1 MSHAKVKTETID
13 DYDEESLQIS
23 STDVTSGMQRIEAIE
38 RALKFVMN
46 EVLKLKE
53 EQIEN
58 VHQPRKYSNKKRK
71 YFAHNDDEINYDDQE
86 VDDSLYYIPEENQ
99 HFEDS
104 QDEFYEEYEPPKRS
118 RKITSSPQQISVNS
132 NFPELDQS

>member
-23 STDVTSGMQRIEAIE
+23 STDVTSRMQRIEAIE

-71 YFAHNDDEINYDDQE
+71 FVLSHKMTNKWFTI
-86 VDDSLYYIPEENQ
+86 SKTLFLY
-99 HFEDS
+99 
-104 QDEFYEEYEPPKRS
+104 
-118 RKITSSPQQISVNS
+118 NS
-132 NFPELDQS
+132 NLAFDL